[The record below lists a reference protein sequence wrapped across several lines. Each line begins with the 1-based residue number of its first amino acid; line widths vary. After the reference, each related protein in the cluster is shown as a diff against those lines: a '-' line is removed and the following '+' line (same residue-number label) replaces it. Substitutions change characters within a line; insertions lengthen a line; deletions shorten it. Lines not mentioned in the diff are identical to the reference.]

1 MGVQWECADG
11 VPLQVGQPTRE
22 ILFRTQ
28 GVNMRR
34 THRTRHALALTL
46 AALLLGVASTALA
59 DTPASI
65 LAKYE
70 KLAGAPGSPERG
82 KTLFTTDFKQVM
94 GWSCSSCHTADPT
107 QRGEDKLKEKPLE
120 PLAPSANPRRL
131 TDPPKVENALNLN
144 CADVV
149 GRKCTPQEKAD
160 VLAWLIS
167 VGRR

>member
-1 MGVQWECADG
+1 MRHTTGS
-11 VPLQVGQPTRE
+11 
-22 ILFRTQ
+22 RTAQ
-28 GVNMRR
+28 
-34 THRTRHALALTL
+34 ALL
-46 AALLLGVASTALA
+46 ALLLLQGTASLALA

-94 GWSCSSCHTADPT
+94 GWTCSSCHTANPRL
-107 QRGEDKLKEKPLE
+107 RGEDQLKDKTLA
-120 PLAPSANPRRL
+120 PLAPSANPKRL
-131 TDPPKVENALNLN
+131 TDPVKVELALNLN
-144 CADVV
+144 CNDVV

-167 VGRR
+167 VGKD